1 MIVSLVGFRT
11 LLSTRLFLL
20 GRQSIPGGSLN
31 RAPVAEDPPWLGVHG
46 VLSVS
51 FPRANV
57 CSWCDK
63 KNYKEAGFS
72 SIQRTF

>member
-20 GRQSIPGGSLN
+20 GRQSTPGGSLN
-31 RAPVAEDPPWLGVHG
+31 RAPTSEDPPWLRVHR

-51 FPRANV
+51 FRRANV
-57 CSWCDK
+57 RSWCDK
-63 KNYKEAGFS
+63 KNYKEADFS